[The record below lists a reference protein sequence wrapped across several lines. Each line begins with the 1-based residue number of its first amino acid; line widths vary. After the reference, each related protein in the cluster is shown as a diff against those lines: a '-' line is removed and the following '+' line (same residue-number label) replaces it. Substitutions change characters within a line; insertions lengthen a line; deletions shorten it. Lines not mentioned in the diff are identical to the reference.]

1 MAWQDDYKRKLIS
14 MEGAAETVRSGDV
27 VATALGIGACSADFY
42 QALLN
47 RHSELQGVRFIDTVQ
62 VRPNRMYDPEFMAAL
77 DGRINHVPAFG
88 MITIRKMHRATLS
101 DFFPATTTDAG
112 DKMANTAD
120 VYIAMVTPPNRQ
132 GYVNLGL
139 TNFYT
144 MEAIRRGRPL
154 GKMRVVIGEVN
165 DQMPV
170 IFGDNWMHISE
181 FDYFVENSTPIPAF
195 SRGAPKE
202 VEKRIGEF
210 VLEMINDG
218 DTIQMGIGGIP
229 EAVISGLEGKQ
240 DLGILTEMLPIG
252 LNQLVE
258 KGIVTNARKP
268 VHKGV
273 TLATFCL
280 GDQSLYEYAREN
292 PSVEYY
298 PGSYTNNPAFIA
310 QHPNMVAMN
319 MAMMVDFSGQI
330 ASEGWGHRQI
340 SGSGGQLD
348 FMIGSYWSK
357 GGRGITLM
365 TAARQLP
372 DGSLSSAIVPDL
384 PPGTPITVPRTF
396 AQYVITEYGVASLKY
411 KTRRERAEE
420 LISIAHPDLRGE
432 LRSSLKRVFYPRV

>member
-1 MAWQDDYKRKLIS
+1 MGWQEEYQRKIIS
-14 MEGAAETVRSGDV
+14 MEAAAQMVRSGDN

-42 QALLN
+42 NALLN
-47 RHSELQGVRFIDTVQ
+47 RGGELTDVKFIDTVQ
-62 VRPNRMYDPEFMAAL
+62 VRPNKMYDPEFMAAL
-77 DGRINHVPAFG
+77 EGRITHVPAFG
-88 MITIRKMHRATLS
+88 MITIRKMHRAGLS
-101 DFFPATTTDAG
+101 DFYPATTTDAG
-112 DKMANTAD
+112 AKMANKAD
-120 VYIAMVTPPNRQ
+120 FYIVMVTPPNRQ

-144 MEAIRRGRPL
+144 SEAIRDGKPL
-154 GKMRVVIGEVN
+154 GKMSVVVGEVN

-170 IFGDNWMHISE
+170 IFGENWMHVSE
-181 FDYFVENSTPIPAF
+181 FDHFVVNSTPIPAF
-195 SRGAPKE
+195 NRGAPKE
-202 VEKRIGEF
+202 VEKRIGEY

-218 DTIQMGIGGIP
+218 DTIQMGLGGIP
-229 EAVISGLEGKQ
+229 EAVVSGLEGKK
-240 DLGILTEMLPIG
+240 DLGVLTEMLPIG

-268 VHKGV
+268 VHRGV

-280 GDQSLYEYAREN
+280 GDQGLYDYAREN
-292 PSVEYY
+292 PAVEFY

-310 QHPNMVAMN
+310 QHPNMVAIN
-319 MAMMVDFSGQI
+319 MAMMADFSGQI
-330 ASEGWGHRQI
+330 ASEGWGHRQV

-348 FMIGSYWSK
+348 FMIGSYWST

-365 TAARQLP
+365 TAARQMP

-396 AQYVITEYGVASLKY
+396 AQYVVTEFGVASLKY

-432 LRSSLKRVFYPRV
+432 LRKSLKKVFYPRS